1 MLSLALSCWSALMM
15 DGGVRAELAAF
26 LKSRR
31 DRLSPTAFGL
41 PSGPGRR
48 APGLRR
54 EEVAALSGIG
64 LTWYTCLEQGKD
76 IQVSA
81 AFLDNLA
88 RGLRFS
94 EAEREHLFALAEHR
108 RPTPSGFLMPAPPDQ
123 GLQPLLDSIGS
134 PAYARNSLFDVVA
147 WNAANTEMFGN
158 FASFRPAE
166 RNVIR
171 LMFLRSYHRRS
182 MPDWQAD
189 ARALLARFRV
199 NLGLAA
205 DKAPFF
211 SLVNELTGLSAEF
224 HHLWAGHEVSNPGEG
239 ATHFHSRRHGDQHFR
254 HHLLMPE
261 AWPDLRIV
269 IFIPGQAPSH

>member
-1 MLSLALSCWSALMM
+1 MV
-15 DGGVRAELAAF
+15 DVEIRAELASF

-31 DRLSPTAFGL
+31 SRLSPTDFGL

-64 LTWYTCLEQGKD
+64 LTWYTFLEQGKD

-94 EAEREHLFALAEHR
+94 EAEREHLFALAKHR
-108 RPTPSGFLMPAPPDQ
+108 RPSPSGLTMPTQREHD
-123 GLQPLLDSIGS
+123 LQVLLDSITK
-134 PAYARNSLFDVVA
+134 PAYARNSHFDVST
-147 WNAANTEMFGN
+147 WNAANTEMFGD
-158 FASFRPAE
+158 FASIPTAE

-171 LMFLRSYHRRS
+171 LTFLRRYHRRS

-189 ARALLARFRV
+189 ARSLLARFRV

-211 SLVNELTGLSAEF
+211 SLVNELTDLSPEF
-224 HHLWAGHEVSNPGEG
+224 RLLWADHEVSSPGEG
-239 ATHFHSRRHGDQHFR
+239 ATHVRSRRHGERHFR
-254 HHLLMPE
+254 HQLLMPE
-261 AWPDLRIV
+261 TWPDLRIV
-269 IFIPGQAPSH
+269 VFIPSQTPPRPNILLGTG

>member
-1 MLSLALSCWSALMM
+1 MV
-15 DGGVRAELAAF
+15 DGEVRAELAAF

-31 DRLSPTAFGL
+31 NRLSPTAFGL

-108 RPTPSGFLMPAPPDQ
+108 RPPPSGLLMPAQQDR
-123 GLQPLLDSIGS
+123 GLQVLLDSIS
-134 PAYARNSLFDVVA
+134 NPAYARNSRFDVST
-147 WNAANTEMFGN
+147 WNAANTEMFGD
-158 FASFRPAE
+158 FASIPPAE

-171 LMFLRSYHRRS
+171 LIFLRSYHRRS
-182 MPDWQAD
+182 MPEWQAD

-199 NLGLAA
+199 NLGLAP

-211 SLVNELTGLSAEF
+211 SLVNELTDLCPEF
-224 HHLWAGHEVSNPGEG
+224 RSLWADYEVSSPGEG

-261 AWPDLRIV
+261 TWPDLRIV
-269 IFIPGQAPSH
+269 IFIPGQAPSCPLISVRPGPS